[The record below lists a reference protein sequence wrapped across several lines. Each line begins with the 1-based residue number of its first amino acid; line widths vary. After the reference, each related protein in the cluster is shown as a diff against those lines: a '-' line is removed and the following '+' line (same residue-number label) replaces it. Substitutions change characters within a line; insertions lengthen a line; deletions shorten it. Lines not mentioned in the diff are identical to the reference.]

1 VRPHLAMTAEIT
13 LRGKLLPV
21 GGIRE
26 KILAARRSG
35 IREILLA
42 KDNDKEVGEIP
53 EAYREDL
60 SFVYFSDLGEAIR
73 YALL

>member
-1 VRPHLAMTAEIT
+1 
-13 LRGKLLPV
+13 
-21 GGIRE
+21 
-26 KILAARRSG
+26 
-35 IREILLA
+35 LLA